1 LGFTKITAPAEDIAG
16 LAKVNIGDRVV
27 VPAVVID
34 ALASLD
40 FRCPEVGDDISESNR
55 YPGAPTHSFFTSYR
69 LIVVPRGGGGH

>member
-27 VPAVVID
+27 VATVVID

-40 FRCPEVGDDISESNR
+40 LRCPKVSEAQR
-55 YPGAPTHSFFTSYR
+55 QELGVAKKQ
-69 LIVVPRGGGGH
+69 LIANGNS